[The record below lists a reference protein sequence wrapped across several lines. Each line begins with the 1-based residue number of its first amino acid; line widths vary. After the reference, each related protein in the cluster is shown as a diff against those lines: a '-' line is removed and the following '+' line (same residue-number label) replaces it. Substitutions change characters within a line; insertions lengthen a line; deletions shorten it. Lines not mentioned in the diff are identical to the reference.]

1 MRICSLVPGATEVV
15 AALGLTDQLVGISHE
30 CDFPPQLGEIPVMVR
45 ARIES
50 RSRSSAEIDAQVG
63 ALLSAGESLYELDE
77 PGLLAAKPDVVI
89 TQDLC
94 DVCALTPGQL
104 AAVLGKLVPP
114 PRIVTLSP
122 RRLDDIIRDTATLGI
137 ALGKPEAGAQLAA
150 QLRGRLDAVRH
161 LVSAQSARPRVACL
175 EWLSP
180 FYSAG
185 HWVPDM
191 VEAAGGIDTLAH
203 AGAASH
209 TLDWDRLAAAEAD
222 IILLMPCGFTI
233 ARTRTEL
240 TTITGHPR
248 WKTLP
253 AVQRGAVYLVDALSY
268 FSRPGPRLID
278 GVEQLAAIFHP
289 SCYADRLPAA
299 VEPLTSHE
307 IPTSMARS

>member
-45 ARIES
+45 ARVDS

-63 ALLSAGESLYELDE
+63 TFLSAGESLYELDE

-94 DVCALTPGQL
+94 DVCALTPAQL
-104 AAVLGKLVPP
+104 AAVLRKLVPP
-114 PRIVTLSP
+114 PRIVTLTP
-122 RRLDDIIRDTATLGI
+122 RRLDDILRDTVTLGI
-137 ALGKPEAGAQLAA
+137 ALGKPEAGALLAA

-161 LVSAQSARPRVACL
+161 LVSAESARPRVACL

-180 FYSAG
+180 FYTAG

-191 VEAAGGIDTLAH
+191 VEAAGGIDALAH

-209 TLDWDRLAAAEAD
+209 TIDWDRLAAAAPD
-222 IILLMPCGFTI
+222 IIMGIDHELRDLVQRPGWDALRAVRQHRLCGF
-233 ARTRTEL
+233 A
-240 TTITGHPR
+240 ITQHDI
-248 WKTLP
+248 
-253 AVQRGAVYLVDALSY
+253 LV
-268 FSRPGPRLID
+268 RPGPRMGEAAAALAD
-278 GVEQLAAIFHP
+278 CLVGLAASTAP
-289 SCYADRLPAA
+289 
-299 VEPLTSHE
+299 
-307 IPTSMARS
+307 